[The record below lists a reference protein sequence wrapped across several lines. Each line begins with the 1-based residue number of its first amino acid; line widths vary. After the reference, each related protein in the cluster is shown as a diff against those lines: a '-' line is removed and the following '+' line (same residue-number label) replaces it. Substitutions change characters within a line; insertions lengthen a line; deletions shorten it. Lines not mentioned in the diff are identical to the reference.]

1 MIYEWVVPFVCTTI
15 KLRLS
20 ITNGNHEEMHTAK
33 QSFPINYHAIILS
46 LLTYFDFASVISH
59 MTWVYF

>member
-1 MIYEWVVPFVCTTI
+1 MIYEWVVPFACTTI

-46 LLTYFDFASVISH
+46 LLTYFYFASVI
-59 MTWVYF
+59 